1 MARIFK
7 TSSGLPLAIYIE
19 PSCPNRPGLLKSILA
34 NGGAPA
40 PRIEKANVI
49 LVDAQTRNGR
59 ECARNQLDTGSER
72 IVLFVEWIEA
82 CVSAGKLLGEDV
94 DWGNLRIQDPEIVD
108 ESLYEEPGDSH
119 VPHVKQDIKEEDHA
133 DTKYRPWP
141 TPTSPTRLP
150 EGELPVS
157 SGAPTRTTATP
168 PLNPETHTTV
178 CAPSHYPESS
188 RQSSTRYF
196 SASLSPRKSS
206 EAPSP
211 APADYGR
218 LPTDPEYSALF
229 LSSCEEWERI
239 KREGQ
244 AYVSPPKRK
253 SQVHER
259 HVSPDQP
266 ATKFARRDSSQ
277 GQLSQ
282 SPSSGPHTQQART
295 KKRRSPLPAGST
307 KRGPKRRESQVLP
320 GDFTSLHLNLP
331 SESQPLGMRLE
342 NDSDDV
348 FDILPLSHAS
358 SSRTPKK
365 LFTFGD
371 EPMQFWLQIDLPDRR
386 AVIKSIRDHG
396 GTTAFKMEDA
406 AYIIVSRSAPQ
417 YQELAQEAEAIDR
430 IAVPVAWIRKCIE
443 EQQIVS
449 YEGFAVVSDQR
460 VVDTLTEEDII
471 NAAMADLP
479 PSPVPSSSSVG
490 NKKPG
495 YRFTEHDQE
504 FLQKRLA
511 WTYAR
516 DPGFSLRAFFQ
527 DLYENSPNHSFNS
540 WMAYY
545 YRPATDAQRLYVGHD
560 RRKKKQA
567 QGRDPL
573 MLQRTFRAYGLIL
586 FAAGA
591 LIGLSVTF
599 QQRLSL
605 DDLFWEST
613 PNPNVEVHVESTY
626 RQQLASVRDI
636 DNVPHSRTLGVAQ
649 RVYVIG
655 LPRRKDR
662 RQHMETLIRAMDIDV
677 VWHDALDMHSK
688 LVTDILERVRWVRAQ
703 SRIGHESQV
712 PDPQGLV
719 FKWLPDV
726 GSDAPVPAHD
736 GSDLWFIP
744 GRVDP
749 LPAPP
754 VPDTRPVLLRT
765 SGEDT
770 VLPGEPITR
779 AQVSCWYSHYQV
791 LLKIARGEDQVAI
804 VLEDDVDMEWDLEK
818 RLRGMWAF
826 LPKDWD
832 IVMLGHC
839 MSSENEN
846 PPVRGHPHLHPSKH
860 VLCTHAYAVSRS
872 GARKLVRYL
881 RTPLFAFSRPIDH
894 AVQHFNHHKIL
905 NIYSV
910 EPAVVIQTKDT
921 VSDIVDGTG
930 GSQTEWLADSALQRV
945 AYYEKLLRQQQ
956 KHQQS

>member
-133 DTKYRPWP
+133 DTNGHGRPP
-141 TPTSPTRLP
+141 RHRLVFP
-150 EGELPVS
+150 EENCQSHLVLRPGP
-157 SGAPTRTTATP
+157 RP
-168 PLNPETHTTV
+168 PLHSTPKHTLLFVPHLTMQNP
-178 CAPSHYPESS
+178 PGN
-188 RQSSTRYF
+188 
-196 SASLSPRKSS
+196 PRPDTFPPVFPH
-206 EAPSP
+206 ANPPGTLP

-218 LPTDPEYSALF
+218 LPTDPEYSTLF

-244 AYVSPPKRK
+244 AYVSPKRK

-266 ATKFARRDSSQ
+266 TTKVPGPAPIRSRP
-277 GQLSQ
+277 GQ
-282 SPSSGPHTQQART
+282 R
-295 KKRRSPLPAGST
+295 RRSPLPAGST

-365 LFTFGD
+365 
-371 EPMQFWLQIDLPDRR
+371 

-495 YRFTEHDQE
+495 HRFTEHDQE

-516 DPGFSLRAFFQ
+516 DPGSHSEPFSRICMKIHQ
-527 DLYENSPNHSFNS
+527 TTRS
-540 WMAYY
+540 
-545 YRPATDAQRLYVGHD
+545 
-560 RRKKKQA
+560 
-567 QGRDPL
+567 
-573 MLQRTFRAYGLIL
+573 
-586 FAAGA
+586 
-591 LIGLSVTF
+591 
-599 QQRLSL
+599 
-605 DDLFWEST
+605 
-613 PNPNVEVHVESTY
+613 
-626 RQQLASVRDI
+626 
-636 DNVPHSRTLGVAQ
+636 TLGWRTIIAQ
-649 RVYVIG
+649 QPMR
-655 LPRRKDR
+655 
-662 RQHMETLIRAMDIDV
+662 
-677 VWHDALDMHSK
+677 S
-688 LVTDILERVRWVRAQ
+688 
-703 SRIGHESQV
+703 
-712 PDPQGLV
+712 
-719 FKWLPDV
+719 
-726 GSDAPVPAHD
+726 
-736 GSDLWFIP
+736 
-744 GRVDP
+744 
-749 LPAPP
+749 
-754 VPDTRPVLLRT
+754 
-765 SGEDT
+765 
-770 VLPGEPITR
+770 
-779 AQVSCWYSHYQV
+779 
-791 LLKIARGEDQVAI
+791 
-804 VLEDDVDMEWDLEK
+804 
-818 RLRGMWAF
+818 
-826 LPKDWD
+826 
-832 IVMLGHC
+832 
-839 MSSENEN
+839 
-846 PPVRGHPHLHPSKH
+846 
-860 VLCTHAYAVSRS
+860 AY
-872 GARKLVRYL
+872 
-881 RTPLFAFSRPIDH
+881 
-894 AVQHFNHHKIL
+894 
-905 NIYSV
+905 
-910 EPAVVIQTKDT
+910 
-921 VSDIVDGTG
+921 
-930 GSQTEWLADSALQRV
+930 
-945 AYYEKLLRQQQ
+945 
-956 KHQQS
+956 

>member
-133 DTKYRPWP
+133 DTKHRPWP

-150 EGELPVS
+150 GGELPVS

-168 PLNPETHTTV
+168 PLNPETHTAV
-178 CAPSHYPESS
+178 CAPSHYAESP

-211 APADYGR
+211 APTDYGR

-244 AYVSPPKRK
+244 AYTRLLAGPTVPE
-253 SQVHER
+253 SQ
-259 HVSPDQP
+259 
-266 ATKFARRDSSQ
+266 
-277 GQLSQ
+277 L
-282 SPSSGPHTQQART
+282 GPHTQQART

-342 NDSDDV
+342 NDSDD
-348 FDILPLSHAS
+348 
-358 SSRTPKK
+358 K

-449 YEGFAVVSDQR
+449 YE
-460 VVDTLTEEDII
+460 EDII

-479 PSPVPSSSSVG
+479 PSPAPSSSSVG

-495 YRFTEHDQE
+495 HRFTEHDQE

-516 DPGFSLRAFFQ
+516 DPVFSLRAFFQ
-527 DLYENSPNHSFNS
+527 DLHQTTRSTLG
-540 WMAYY
+540 W
-545 YRPATDAQRLYVGHD
+545 RTIIAQQPMRSASDTTGK
-560 RRKKKQA
+560 KKKQA
-567 QGRDPL
+567 QGCDL
-573 MLQRTFRAYGLIL
+573 VMLQRTFRAYGLIL

-636 DNVPHSRTLGVAQ
+636 DNAPHSRTLGVAQ

-744 GRVDP
+744 GRIDP
-749 LPAPP
+749 LRPRLSPI
-754 VPDTRPVLLRT
+754 PDR
-765 SGEDT
+765 
-770 VLPGEPITR
+770 
-779 AQVSCWYSHYQV
+779 CWYSHYQV

-930 GSQTEWLADSALQRV
+930 GSTEWLADSALQRV